1 MISRRTFLA
10 GTGAMLLAA
19 PLVAEAQQ
27 RPMPRIGILTGES
40 SADLLPALEQFRQE
54 LRKRGWIDGQTIILL
69 EPRSAEGRNERLSEL
84 AAEVL
89 KADPQIIVVFGA
101 PATRVLR
108 QATAT
113 IPIVMWSVGDPV
125 GYGFVA
131 SLAKPGGNVTGTST
145 MVIETGGKL
154 VELLKEALPAVTRLA
169 LFVNPGNPGAAS
181 YARQVQ
187 EVAEALRLKVQVLEV
202 RRPDDFEGAF
212 AAIVREHTD
221 AIILPPEP
229 LIRSQR
235 RRIAEFAAQHHL
247 PLLLHGPPVLLE
259 SGGLLTYGS
268 RLSEQPRIV
277 ASYVDRILK
286 GARPADLPVQQPTEF
301 ELGVNLK
308 TAKAL
313 GLTIPPSL
321 LGRADEVI
329 Q

>member
-1 MISRRTFLA
+1 MDRRTFLA
-10 GTGAMLLAA
+10 GTGAVLLTA
-19 PLVAEAQQ
+19 PLAAEAQQ

-40 SADLLPALEQFRQE
+40 SSDLLPALEQFRQE
-54 LRKRGWIDGQTIILL
+54 LRKRGWIDGQTITVL
-69 EPRSAEGRNERLSEL
+69 EPRSAEGRNERLSGL

-125 GYGFVA
+125 AYGFVA

-154 VELLKEALPAVTRLA
+154 VELLKETVPAVARLA
-169 LFVNPGNPGAAS
+169 LFVNPGNPGGAS
-181 YARQVQ
+181 YVRQVQ

-202 RRPDDFEGAF
+202 RKPDDFEGAF
-212 AAIVREHTD
+212 AAIVRERTE

-247 PLLLHGPPVLLE
+247 PLLLHGAPVLLE

-268 RLSEQPRIV
+268 KLGEYPRIV

-313 GLTIPPSL
+313 GLMIPQSL
-321 LGRADEVI
+321 LLRADEVI

>member
-1 MISRRTFLA
+1 LHK
-10 GTGAMLLAA
+10 L
-19 PLVAEAQQ
+19 
-27 RPMPRIGILTGES
+27 
-40 SADLLPALEQFRQE
+40 
-54 LRKRGWIDGQTIILL
+54 GWIDGQTIIVL
-69 EPRSAEGRNERLSEL
+69 EPRSAEGRNERLSGL

-89 KADPQIIVVFGA
+89 KADPRIIVVFGA
-101 PATRVLR
+101 PATRVLQ
-108 QATAT
+108 QATAS

-125 GYGFVA
+125 EYGLVA

-145 MVIETGGKL
+145 LVNETGGKL
-154 VELLKEALPAVTRLA
+154 VELLKEAVPSVTSVAV
-169 LFVNPGNPGAAS
+169 FINPGNQGAAP
-181 YARQVQ
+181 YVRQARA
-187 EVAEALRLKVQVLEV
+187 VAEALRLKVQVLEV
-202 RRPDDFEGAF
+202 QSPNDFEGAL
-212 AAIVREHTD
+212 AAIARERTE

-235 RRIAEFAAQHHL
+235 KRVAEFAAQRHL
-247 PLLLHGPPVLLE
+247 PLVLHGPPVLLE
-259 SGGLLTYGS
+259 GGGLLTYGS
-268 RLSEQPRIV
+268 KLEAYPRIV

-321 LGRADEVI
+321 LARADEII